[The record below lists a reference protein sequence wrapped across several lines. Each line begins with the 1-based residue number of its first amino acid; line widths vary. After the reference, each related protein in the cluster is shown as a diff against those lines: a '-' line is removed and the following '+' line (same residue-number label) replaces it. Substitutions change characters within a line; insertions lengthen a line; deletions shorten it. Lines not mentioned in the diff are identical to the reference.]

1 MPEVS
6 TDQAQL
12 DAILRLAYSEHS
24 EDVQQAIALARALDD
39 RKLWKA
45 LAKPFA
51 VREQLNPWNSSIEY
65 VGDTGKD
72 LPLRDELGFW
82 ALLGSGA
89 FASAQELSFRECRRF
104 LTNLGPLAAL
114 CGTTKLALDQCPVD
128 IDALGELEALR
139 DLRIE
144 LAPGGSIAALA
155 NLRQLKRLSIH
166 GHIRRDEVAVL
177 ASFVELE
184 HLELEVCRLEDFSF
198 LARLRSLESLKL
210 SSLEASPKLESLR
223 ELGALRR
230 LEIGNP
236 ESFDCTLLAGLDQLE
251 SLDLCAGAL
260 DIRELTNLKRLTELD
275 LHAQTDF
282 DLSPLPTLPA
292 LRRLQICVRT
302 SDLSAVG
309 RCAGLEALDVS
320 SSTGPD
326 LSTLQAL
333 PNLRTFDMWHVDE
346 SVDLSP
352 LGNLGSLEEITITA
366 CHGAFGFEAF
376 GALVKLKKLYINFNG
391 GPYRKSRFDPSF
403 ISNLRSLEELN
414 ISENGCDE
422 WLASFDASRS
432 HEPGAK
438 RSHTRGR
445 PPRVIVSRR
454 HDSGLGSRNVS
465 STGSAREKSERARPA
480 GDRTSPRS
488 SSSERR
494 PRVVRPYGR

>member
-39 RKLWKA
+39 RKLWTA
-45 LAKPFA
+45 LAEPFA

-65 VGDTGKD
+65 VGDTGRG

-104 LTNLGPLAAL
+104 LTNLGPLASL
-114 CGTTKLALDQCPVD
+114 RGTTKLALDQCPMD

-155 NLRQLKRLSIH
+155 NLRQLKRLSIR
-166 GHIRRDEVAVL
+166 GHIRPDEVAVL

-210 SSLEASPKLESLR
+210 SSLEGSPKLEGLR

-236 ESFDCTLLAGLDQLE
+236 QSFDCALLAGLEHLE
-251 SLDLCAGAL
+251 SLDLHAHAL
-260 DIRELTNLKRLTELD
+260 DIRKLTNLKRLSELA
-275 LHAQTDF
+275 LCAQTDF
-282 DLSPLPTLPA
+282 DLSPLPNLPA
-292 LRRLQICVRT
+292 LRRLQICVRM

-309 RCAGLEALDVS
+309 RCAGLEALDLS
-320 SSTGPD
+320 ASTGPD
-326 LSTLQAL
+326 LATLHSL
-333 PNLRTFDMWHVDE
+333 PSLRSFEMTNVDE
-346 SVDLSP
+346 AVDVSP
-352 LGNLGSLEEITITA
+352 LANHGALEEITINA
-366 CHGAFGFEAF
+366 CHEAFGFENL
-376 GALVKLKKLYINFNG
+376 GALARLKRLNIAFNS
-391 GPYRKSRFDPSF
+391 GPYQNYEFDPGFVAKLS
-403 ISNLRSLEELN
+403 SLERLN
-414 ISENGCDE
+414 ISSTGCDE
-422 WLASFDASRS
+422 WLFKNRQLLARLPFLKCI
-432 HEPGAK
+432 E
-438 RSHTRGR
+438 
-445 PPRVIVSRR
+445 I
-454 HDSGLGSRNVS
+454 NVES
-465 STGSAREKSERARPA
+465 ESDFPARWVKAIQRALPNVEL
-480 GDRTSPRS
+480 DFCP
-488 SSSERR
+488 
-494 PRVVRPYGR
+494 